1 MHALGLEFGSA
12 AQLSKRPGSVWN
24 CLWGNAL
31 KRSPGII
38 RKSRVSYPGP
48 GFLSSATWPSLPKKH
63 YNGLN
68 QTKPYVTYNIWDFIA
83 TMTALSSGFNKYF
96 YSAATCKSEY
106 ASSWLL
112 TPSHNTDR
120 RLICHCAL
128 NQSWMPGRKTQ
139 LPHLIF
145 WDRSN
150 LQCRNNPKFT
160 IEQVLWPPWNYHDK
174 LYKWSAEWAAWK
186 HMQCRKILKRYPCR

>member
-1 MHALGLEFGSA
+1 MHALGKEFGSA

-68 QTKPYVTYNIWDFIA
+68 QTKLKN
-83 TMTALSSGFNKYF
+83 S
-96 YSAATCKSEY
+96 KSKKN
-106 ASSWLL
+106 
-112 TPSHNTDR
+112 NTWN
-120 RLICHCAL
+120 A
-128 NQSWMPGRKTQ
+128 
-139 LPHLIF
+139 F
-145 WDRSN
+145 
-150 LQCRNNPKFT
+150 KF
-160 IEQVLWPPWNYHDK
+160 
-174 LYKWSAEWAAWK
+174 S
-186 HMQCRKILKRYPCR
+186 LKM

>member
-24 CLWGNAL
+24 CLWGHAL

-68 QTKPYVTYNIWDFIA
+68 QTKQRRVSCMRQGVLTLSGAPGA
-83 TMTALSSGFNKYF
+83 TSLIGYWHLVHFTLFGK
-96 YSAATCKSEY
+96 
-106 ASSWLL
+106 SSWLL
-112 TPSHNTDR
+112 HVD
-120 RLICHCAL
+120 
-128 NQSWMPGRKTQ
+128 
-139 LPHLIF
+139 F
-145 WDRSN
+145 
-150 LQCRNNPKFT
+150 
-160 IEQVLWPPWNYHDK
+160 
-174 LYKWSAEWAAWK
+174 
-186 HMQCRKILKRYPCR
+186 

>member
-68 QTKPYVTYNIWDFIA
+68 QI
-83 TMTALSSGFNKYF
+83 
-96 YSAATCKSEY
+96 KSNQINHVLFVH
-106 ASSWLL
+106 LL
-112 TPSHNTDR
+112 TKQQKSR
-120 RLICHCAL
+120 SLITTCL
-128 NQSWMPGRKTQ
+128 
-139 LPHLIF
+139 LIVF
-145 WDRSN
+145 LKSQN
-150 LQCRNNPKFT
+150 GISPTIQCMT
-160 IEQVLWPPWNYHDK
+160 W
-174 LYKWSAEWAAWK
+174 
-186 HMQCRKILKRYPCR
+186 

>member
-68 QTKPYVTYNIWDFIA
+68 QTITLNKQSSFEH
-83 TMTALSSGFNKYF
+83 LEGSSGFF
-96 YSAATCKSEY
+96 TMPIHIAMQ
-106 ASSWLL
+106 
-112 TPSHNTDR
+112 
-120 RLICHCAL
+120 IG
-128 NQSWMPGRKTQ
+128 NQ
-139 LPHLIF
+139 
-145 WDRSN
+145 
-150 LQCRNNPKFT
+150 
-160 IEQVLWPPWNYHDK
+160 V
-174 LYKWSAEWAAWK
+174 
-186 HMQCRKILKRYPCR
+186 

>member
-38 RKSRVSYPGP
+38 RKSRVSYPVP

-68 QTKPYVTYNIWDFIA
+68 QTIFKIKSAGDSPRIGQKLTLNSIK
-83 TMTALSSGFNKYF
+83 NK
-96 YSAATCKSEY
+96 C
-106 ASSWLL
+106 
-112 TPSHNTDR
+112 
-120 RLICHCAL
+120 
-128 NQSWMPGRKTQ
+128 
-139 LPHLIF
+139 
-145 WDRSN
+145 
-150 LQCRNNPKFT
+150 
-160 IEQVLWPPWNYHDK
+160 
-174 LYKWSAEWAAWK
+174 
-186 HMQCRKILKRYPCR
+186 

>member
-38 RKSRVSYPGP
+38 RKSRVSYPVP

-68 QTKPYVTYNIWDFIA
+68 QTYIVLAKKNDIQLFESYQIFLPIGN
-83 TMTALSSGFNKYF
+83 
-96 YSAATCKSEY
+96 
-106 ASSWLL
+106 LL
-112 TPSHNTDR
+112 HK
-120 RLICHCAL
+120 
-128 NQSWMPGRKTQ
+128 G
-139 LPHLIF
+139 
-145 WDRSN
+145 
-150 LQCRNNPKFT
+150 
-160 IEQVLWPPWNYHDK
+160 
-174 LYKWSAEWAAWK
+174 
-186 HMQCRKILKRYPCR
+186 KRVF